1 MEDVYLQSV
10 FNEYSDMVYRLA
22 YARVK
27 NKYDAEDILQETFVR
42 YMKSKTK
49 PESPEHIKALLIKI
63 TVNCSKSLLT
73 SAWFKKTA
81 PIEEDI
87 GCEMPE
93 NDTLNAVLSLPLKYR
108 TVIHLHYYCGY
119 SVNEISDI
127 LSVNPSTVKSRLLR
141 ARKLLKN
148 KLEGVEFNV

>member
-1 MEDVYLQSV
+1 MEDIFSPDAV

-22 YARVK
+22 FARVK

-42 YMKSKTK
+42 FMKCKNK
-49 PESPEHIKALLIKI
+49 PTDSEHTKALLIKI

-81 PIEEDI
+81 PIDENI
-87 GCEMPE
+87 PYEMKE
-93 NDTLNAVLSLPLKYR
+93 SDTLSAVLSLPLKYR
-108 TVIHLHYYCGY
+108 TVIHLHYYCGF

-127 LSVNPSTVKSRLLR
+127 LSSKPSTVKSRLLR
-141 ARKLLKN
+141 ARGLLKN
-148 KLEGVEFNV
+148 KLEGVEF